1 MPNIEDVI
9 KVQEEVSALSNAPLA
24 IIAGAI
30 WIFITVAF
38 IVFLFKEK
46 KALSLKGWIYSF
58 SFLVILFAVT
68 GYLTY
73 TIKEYNF
80 SMNEEKWEENYLN
93 AYIESLPETKENIED
108 FSQVLNNDD
117 ENTIKSIYMNKG
129 TQPIVVEISKSQDL
143 DSIKQKMR
151 LQAIVQKEQID
162 KAYITYKTIEKDI
175 SDKYTK
181 AQYYETVLH
190 IPSDYKVIVPS
201 K

>member
-46 KALSLKGWIYSF
+46 KVLSLKGWIYSF
-58 SFLVILFAVT
+58 FFLVILFAVT
-68 GYLTY
+68 GYLSY

-80 SMNEEKWEENYLN
+80 SMNEKKWEKNYLN
-93 AYIESLPETKENIED
+93 PYIESLPERKENIED
-108 FSQVLNNDD
+108 FSQVLNNDNK
-117 ENTIKSIYMNKG
+117 NTTKSIYIKKDI
-129 TQPIVVEISKSQDL
+129 QPIVVEISLSKNIDQ
-143 DSIKQKMR
+143 KKMR
-151 LQAIVQKEQID
+151 IQAIVQKEQID
-162 KAYITYKTIEKDI
+162 QAYITYKTIEKDI

-181 AQYYETVLH
+181 DQYYETVLH

>member
-38 IVFLFKEK
+38 IVFLFREK
-46 KALSLKGWIYSF
+46 KAFSLKGWIYSF

-80 SMNEEKWEENYLN
+80 SMNEEKWEENYLKR
-93 AYIESLPETKENIED
+93 YLESLPEKRENIED
-108 FSQVLNNDD
+108 FSQVLND
-117 ENTIKSIYMNKG
+117 ENTIKSIYMNKD
-129 TQPIVVEISKSQDL
+129 TQPIVVEISKSQDI
-143 DSIKQKMR
+143 DSIQKKIR

-162 KAYITYKTIEKDI
+162 KPYITYKTIEKDI

-181 AQYYETVLH
+181 DQYYETVLH